1 MEQALAMTYATLRFA
16 HLGWRVIRLEATP
29 TAGDAQPGDPNRY
42 VGGRVADED
51 RHSYFIA
58 PNVGKEA
65 IALNLKT
72 PAGQDA
78 LKRIIAEL
86 DVDIFCCNTI
96 PSRYQRLGID
106 YASLSAV
113 KPDLI
118 WAGISAMGPD
128 YPDAP
133 GYDPMIQSQIGY
145 MEVTG
150 EQDGPP
156 TLMGVPLVDLK
167 AGDEVYANVM
177 LALAELAEAGPGG
190 GGRRI
195 DVSMFQA
202 AASWLITLL
211 PLIDMNCGPEEIT
224 RWGSAHRKFIPS
236 NAYPTKDGYILM
248 ALGSNAQ
255 WQRFTA
261 IEKFASVDPDGRRA
275 TPDVRYAERED
286 LYREI
291 GAVTSQHTTAEIGA
305 DFSSAKIPN
314 SVINDIPAVHALDE
328 VRRKSTRTTLPGSA
342 GKTIHM
348 QPMAVDVEGSTQ
360 DYAFAPR
367 YGEHTVSVLREAGYS
382 TAECDALV
390 AEGDAATRYDQ
401 AVDAKAAE

>member
-1 MEQALAMTYATLRFA
+1 MRQRTVVSMEQALAMTYATLRFA
-16 HLGWRVIRLEATP
+16 QLGWRVIRLEATP
-29 TAGDAQPGDPNRY
+29 APGDSQPGDPNRY
-42 VGGRVADED
+42 VGGRVADAD
-51 RHSYFIA
+51 RHSYFVA

-72 PAGQDA
+72 AAGQDA

-86 DVDIFCCNTI
+86 NVDIFCCNTI
-96 PSRYQRLGID
+96 PSRYARLGID
-106 YASLSAV
+106 YETLSAV
-113 KPDLI
+113 NPDLI
-118 WAGISAMGPD
+118 WAGISAMGPY
-128 YPDAP
+128 YPDVP

-167 AGDEVYANVM
+167 AGDEVYANVI
-177 LALAELAEAGPGG
+177 LALADLAEGG

-202 AASWLITLL
+202 AASWLVTLL

-255 WQRFTA
+255 WQRFIA
-261 IEKFASVDPDGRRA
+261 IEKFAGIDPDGRRA
-275 TPDVRYAERED
+275 KPDVRYAERED

-291 GAVTSQHTTAEIGA
+291 GAVTAQYTTAEIGA

-328 VRRKSTRTTLPGSA
+328 VRRKSTRTKLPD

-348 QPMAVDVEGSTQ
+348 QPMAVDIDGAAQ
-360 DYAFAPR
+360 DYGFAPR
-367 YGEHTVSVLREAGYS
+367 YGEHTLSILQEAGYS
-382 TAECDALV
+382 AAECDTMV
-390 AEGDAATRYDQ
+390 AAGDAATRFDQ
-401 AVDAKAAE
+401 AVNA

>member
-16 HLGWRVIRLEATP
+16 QLGWRVIRLEATP
-29 TAGDAQPGDPNRY
+29 NPGDGQPGDPNRY
-42 VGGRVADED
+42 VGGRVADAD
-51 RHSYFIA
+51 RHSYFVA

-72 PAGQDA
+72 AAGQAA

-86 DVDIFCCNTI
+86 KVDIFCCNTI
-96 PSRYQRLGID
+96 PSRYAKLGID
-106 YASLSAV
+106 YETLSAV
-113 KPDLI
+113 NPDLI
-118 WAGISAMGPD
+118 WAGISAMGPE
-128 YPDAP
+128 YPDVP

-177 LALAELAEAGPGG
+177 LALAELAEGG

-195 DVSMFQA
+195 DVSMFQT

-261 IEKFASVDPDGRRA
+261 IGKFASIDPDGRRT

-291 GAVTSQHTTAEIGA
+291 GAVTSQYTTAEIGA

-328 VRRKSTRTTLPGSA
+328 VRRKSTRTTLPD

-348 QPMAVDVEGSTQ
+348 QPMAVDIAGAAQ

-367 YGEHTVSVLREAGYS
+367 YGQHTRSILEEAGY
-382 TAECDALV
+382 TPAECEALV
-390 AEGDAATRYDQ
+390 ADGDAAIRYDQ
-401 AVDAKAAE
+401 AIND